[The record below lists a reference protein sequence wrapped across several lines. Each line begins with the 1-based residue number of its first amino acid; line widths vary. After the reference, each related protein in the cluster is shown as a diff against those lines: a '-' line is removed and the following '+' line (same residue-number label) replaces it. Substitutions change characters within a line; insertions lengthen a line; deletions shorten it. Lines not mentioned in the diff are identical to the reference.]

1 MKYLSLSIHSKDNY
15 TECIHNKIDS
25 VFALSGETLI
35 RCVNF
40 CPLHSAAVYF
50 ISASLRVSLLWWRC
64 LSPIPVC
71 EIVEFKSLA
80 SHIAFFNP
88 TLPHMAM
95 DEFEV
100 EWSCL
105 KLIQKE
111 EEVIEFDEEKPTER
125 KEEIALSL
133 LGKLLMHKQHQ
144 SQGYENSLQKR
155 MAAG

>member
-1 MKYLSLSIHSKDNY
+1 
-15 TECIHNKIDS
+15 
-25 VFALSGETLI
+25 
-35 RCVNF
+35 
-40 CPLHSAAVYF
+40 
-50 ISASLRVSLLWWRC
+50 
-64 LSPIPVC
+64 
-71 EIVEFKSLA
+71 
-80 SHIAFFNP
+80 
-88 TLPHMAM
+88 MAM